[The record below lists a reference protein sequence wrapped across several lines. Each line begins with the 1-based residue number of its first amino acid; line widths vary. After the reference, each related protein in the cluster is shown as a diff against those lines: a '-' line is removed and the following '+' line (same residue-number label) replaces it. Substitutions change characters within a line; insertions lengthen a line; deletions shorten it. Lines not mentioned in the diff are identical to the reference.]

1 MQVLLLSSH
10 HLNSQHPVRK
20 SKFATCA
27 VIVYCSFKPFSCFG
41 NNYFVLAVQNTNNNG
56 PVKTGYKPL
65 IFANLYGSCA
75 FHLFKRKAFGVHF
88 LHKRSQFL
96 RRSQTSFVFIK

>member
-20 SKFATCA
+20 SKFATCT
-27 VIVYCSFKPFSCFG
+27 VIVYCSFKPLSCFG

-65 IFANLYGSCA
+65 IFARVLAAQVGKIIILNKNAISTL
-75 FHLFKRKAFGVHF
+75 
-88 LHKRSQFL
+88 
-96 RRSQTSFVFIK
+96 

>member
-1 MQVLLLSSH
+1 MQVLLILSSH
-10 HLNSQHPVRK
+10 HLNLQHPVRK

-75 FHLFKRKAFGVHF
+75 FHPFKRKAFGVHF
-88 LHKRSQFL
+88 CTRGHNF
-96 RRSQTSFVFIK
+96 